1 MAMPT
6 GATLRQQQQQ
16 QQHHQDQQQGS
27 GSNGLAGTSTKE
39 RLLTQGDQLGTFLLA
54 DKFSN
59 SSSFNQHRQQQ
70 KQRQDPPQLH
80 PEGKHFDSRGGG
92 GIGDGSSAGGG
103 AGAGGALFNNANVAM
118 NTTRARPSMRG
129 GVQGQGG
136 FQNDTLGPGLGAS
149 SGPGNGGSAV
159 MGYER
164 SGSAGSTEGSNVHG
178 GNGGPNRTVR
188 TAQTFRRP
196 SLESSDGGHAG
207 RFPSTKNGG
216 GASLSSA
223 TARIGNSTLLSQF
236 HADGKVKP
244 SDLQHRSSGNGHGG
258 GAHSQSGEATENSSS
273 SQQQPVKQQQQQGKS
288 ASASS
293 SSSSSSSSKHSGSN
307 GNNKGGGGSSGSSGS
322 GSGGPQSNGQLVLRQ
337 GDPAVPAD
345 GIFFA
350 QYKGRLDSL
359 VVYRSAAERA
369 SNPERLNLDRR
380 HLTCCPILKHEDRVR
395 LLNYQNN
402 YITRIDHLQNLPNL
416 IFLDLYNNSIEGVST
431 ALAAVPTLRV
441 LMLGKNRIR
450 TIQNLEPLTKLDVLD
465 LHSNVINKVENLSAL
480 SELRVLNLAGN
491 QIKCVENISGLQ
503 SLTELNVRRNHIEH
517 AFELDRLPGLQ
528 RIFMSN
534 NSIREFEDISS
545 IFNVK

>member
-118 NTTRARPSMRG
+118 NTTRPRPSMRS

-207 RFPSTKNGG
+207 
-216 GASLSSA
+216 GACLSWII
-223 TARIGNSTLLSQF
+223 RGD
-236 HADGKVKP
+236 HP
-244 SDLQHRSSGNGHGG
+244 
-258 GAHSQSGEATENSSS
+258 
-273 SQQQPVKQQQQQGKS
+273 
-288 ASASS
+288 
-293 SSSSSSSSKHSGSN
+293 
-307 GNNKGGGGSSGSSGS
+307 
-322 GSGGPQSNGQLVLRQ
+322 
-337 GDPAVPAD
+337 DPA
-345 GIFFA
+345 
-350 QYKGRLDSL
+350 RLCH
-359 VVYRSAAERA
+359 VA
-369 SNPERLNLDRR
+369 
-380 HLTCCPILKHEDRVR
+380 C
-395 LLNYQNN
+395 
-402 YITRIDHLQNLPNL
+402 
-416 IFLDLYNNSIEGVST
+416 G
-431 ALAAVPTLRV
+431 
-441 LMLGKNRIR
+441 
-450 TIQNLEPLTKLDVLD
+450 
-465 LHSNVINKVENLSAL
+465 
-480 SELRVLNLAGN
+480 LAGTPAGSP
-491 QIKCVENISGLQ
+491 C
-503 SLTELNVRRNHIEH
+503 HIAAPCGRGRDH
-517 AFELDRLPGLQ
+517 CFDPSA
-528 RIFMSN
+528 
-534 NSIREFEDISS
+534 
-545 IFNVK
+545 